1 MPSKASAKADADK
14 PKSARAVAKP
24 VKPAKKS
31 RKEKAAS
38 PQAAKL
44 SSLVRRYVLDTNVLL
59 HDPTAIFRFEEHDVY
74 LPLVVLEE
82 LDRHK
87 KGTADIARNART
99 VTRLLDHLLPEGS
112 MASGFSLVK
121 GSNGLATGKLFF
133 RSAEDLPQD
142 GEVATV
148 GLESEKADNQIL
160 ACAMHLLKSDGNTIL
175 VTKDINLRV
184 KAMACDIPAQDYRN
198 DKVTASDS
206 DVLPTG
212 FQAIDGEFWLKY
224 QSQGDANTYWRKD
237 ARQYTMVA
245 LGLPANSF
253 LVETL
258 EDGNTRLWRVE
269 SSAADHS
276 VIYTIQ
282 TPNGDKKKPFVEARN
297 IEQAMAV
304 NLLQDRDIDFVALL
318 GPAGTGKTLLAVAAG
333 LDQVRDKTYT
343 DVLITRATVPMGED
357 IGFLPGSE
365 QEKMGAWLG
374 GTLNDVFEVCGL
386 TDAKSPLRQ
395 KIQVASM
402 TFMRGR
408 SFHQRYIVI
417 DEAQNLTALQ
427 MRALLTRAGDGCKVI
442 LTGNLSQIDTPYL
455 DEGSSGL
462 AWAVKKLQGWQH
474 GGHLILTQGER
485 SRLATYVE
493 DVADRDDFAE

>member
-1 MPSKASAKADADK
+1 MPTKASAPAVEAK
-14 PKSARAVAKP
+14 PKSVRSAAKHEKP
-24 VKPAKKS
+24 VKKP
-31 RKEKAAS
+31 RKVKAADS
-38 PQAAKL
+38 QAAKL
-44 SSLVRRYVLDTNVLL
+44 CPPVRRYVLDTNVLL

-87 KGTADIARNART
+87 KGTEDIARNART
-99 VTRLLDHLLPEGS
+99 VMRLLDQLLPEGS
-112 MASGFSLVK
+112 MANGFCLRK
-121 GSNGLATGKLFF
+121 GSNDLASGKLYF
-133 RSAEDLPQD
+133 RSADDLQQD
-142 GEVATV
+142 GKVATA

-160 ACAMHLLKSDGNTIL
+160 ACAMHLLKTLDNTIL

-212 FQAIDGEFWLKY
+212 FQYIDAAFWLKY
-224 QSQGDANTYWRKD
+224 QTQSDASAYWHKD
-237 ARQYTMVA
+237 ARQYTRVD
-245 LGLPANSF
+245 LSLPVNSF
-253 LVETL
+253 LVEAL
-258 EDGNTRLWRVE
+258 ADDDSRLWRVE
-269 SSAADHS
+269 SSGVDES

-282 TPNGDKKKPFVEARN
+282 APSGKKKPFVEARN
-297 IEQAMAV
+297 NEQAMAV
-304 NLLQDRDIDFVALL
+304 DLLHDPDIDFVALL

-333 LDQVRDKTYT
+333 LEQVRENTYG

-357 IGFLPGSE
+357 IGFLPGNE

-374 GTLNDVFEVCGL
+374 GTMNDVFEVCGL
-386 TDAKSPLRQ
+386 TDLKSPLRQ
-395 KIQVASM
+395 KVQIASM

-408 SFHQRYIVI
+408 SFHNRFIVI
-417 DEAQNLTALQ
+417 DEAQNLTIRQ
-427 MRALLTRAGDGCKVI
+427 MRALLTRAGEGCKVI
-442 LTGNLSQIDTPYL
+442 LTGNLGQIDSPYL

-462 AWAVKKLQGWQH
+462 AWAVKKLQNWQH

-493 DVADRDDFAE
+493 EVAERDDFAD